1 VKKSFAGLPLL
12 SPNGN
17 WPPVQDTMV
26 RGDSVAR
33 RVFVSAYAGQV
44 FENND
49 EEPLR
54 LQDGN

>member
-1 VKKSFAGLPLL
+1 
-12 SPNGN
+12 
-17 WPPVQDTMV
+17 MV